1 MRASVARV
9 NRERLSALAHTRH
22 PIASP
27 ISDDEVQRLLERSIP
42 HEDAVILDL
51 GCGGAEWLIRALAAY
66 PKLRAVGVDTSEF
79 ALSRARTAATD
90 RGVADRLTLH
100 QQSATEFPAA
110 AEFDTV
116 LCIGSTH
123 AFGGLPA
130 TLAALRTHVRP
141 GGRALIGDAYWETEP
156 TPAALEIFGDLP
168 DLPELLDQVIS
179 AGWTPTHGHTS
190 TRGELD
196 AYEWS
201 WTGSLTE
208 WALDHPEDPDQAEAL
223 TAATTHRDEWLRDY
237 RASFGFACVVARA

>member
-1 MRASVARV
+1 M

-22 PIASP
+22 PIAAP
-27 ISDDEVQRLLERSIP
+27 ISDDEGQRLLDLSIP
-42 HEDAVILDL
+42 HEDAAILDL
-51 GCGGAEWLIRALAAY
+51 GCGGAEWLIRALTAH

-79 ALSRARTAATD
+79 ALSRARTAAAAQ
-90 RGVADRLTLH
+90 GVADRLTLH
-100 QQSATEFPAA
+100 QQPATEFPAT

-123 AFGGLPA
+123 AFGGLPD
-130 TLAALRTHVRP
+130 TLEAMRAHVRP
-141 GGRALIGDAYWETEP
+141 SGRALLGDAYWDAEP

-168 DLPELLDQVIS
+168 DLPELLDQVIA
-179 AGWTPTHGHTS
+179 AGWTPAHGHNS
-190 TRGELD
+190 TRAELD

-223 TAATTHRDEWLRDY
+223 AAAAAHRNEWLRDY
-237 RASFGFACVVARA
+237 RDSFGFACVALRA